1 MPWKETCVMDERTK
15 FIGRLLEGE
24 KMATLCREF
33 GISRVTG
40 HKIWNRYQQDGNTGL
55 YNRSR
60 APHRHPNQTPF
71 EVEKLIVRLKTEKP
85 SWGAPKIRE
94 IILNKYSSIK
104 PPATSTVHSI
114 LDRHEMVRK
123 KRAKSKFKATASY
136 LSNPTEPNDLW
147 CTDFKGQFRLGNKEY
162 CYPLTLSDHV
172 SRFLFIC
179 ESLESTQESPCFPVF
194 EQAFKEYGLPLAIRS
209 DNGVPFASGNSLWN
223 LTKLSVWWI
232 RLGIKLE
239 RIKPGNPQQNGRHER
254 MHRTLKLE
262 ATTPARN
269 THLQQQETFDVFKQ
283 SFNFERP
290 HQALDMKCPADLHK
304 KSPRTYQGLTDL
316 TYPGYDKTLLIS
328 NCGRIC
334 IGRKVKVHIS
344 KAFANQPVG
353 LKAVDTGIWQV
364 TFMSYILGYFDEES
378 RKFSPNDDPFGLR
391 IDNGV

>member
-15 FIGRLLEGE
+15 FIGRLLAGE
-24 KMATLCREF
+24 KMAPLCREF
-33 GISRVTG
+33 GITRATG
-40 HKIWNRYQQDGNTGL
+40 YKIFNRFQQDGDMGL

-71 EVEKLIVRLKTEKP
+71 DVEKLVVRLKMERP

-94 IILNKYSSIK
+94 ILLTKHSSVK
-104 PPATSTVHSI
+104 PPATSTIHSI
-114 LDRHEMVRK
+114 LDRHELVK
-123 KRAKSKFKATASY
+123 KRRQRSKFKATASY
-136 LSNPTEPNDLW
+136 LSTPTEPNDLW

-162 CYPLTLSDHV
+162 CYPLTLSDYV
-172 SRFLFIC
+172 SRFLLTC
-179 ESLESTQESPCFPVF
+179 ESLESTSESPCFVSF
-194 EQAFKEYGLPLAIRS
+194 EQAFKEYGLPSAIRS

-232 RLGIKLE
+232 RLGIRLE
-239 RIKPGNPQQNGRHER
+239 RIKPGNPQQNAVHER

-262 ATTPARN
+262 ATHPARN
-269 THLQQQETFDVFKQ
+269 NHLQQQETFDEFKGT
-283 SFNFERP
+283 FNYERP
-290 HQALDMKCPADLHK
+290 HEALDMKRPGDLYT
-304 KSPRTYQGLTDL
+304 KSPRTYQGLTDIL
-316 TYPGYDKTLLIS
+316 YPGYDKTLLIS

-353 LKAVDTGIWQV
+353 LKRVDPGVWQV
-364 TFMSYILGYFDEES
+364 DFMSYTLGYFDEES